1 MQLFIKTC
9 IFTLGFLLSSTVI
22 FAERADEH
30 NKSSP
35 QTLEDYNQAIRL
47 DPDNAELY
55 RNRGVGYKK
64 LGQFNHALID
74 FSRAIQLDP
83 DDPGNYSNRG
93 NTYSQL

>member
-35 QTLEDYNQAIRL
+35 QTLEDFNQAIGL
-47 DPDNAELY
+47 APDYAQAYN
-55 RNRGVGYKK
+55 NRGIAY
-64 LGQFNHALID
+64 
-74 FSRAIQLDP
+74 
-83 DDPGNYSNRG
+83 
-93 NTYSQL
+93 